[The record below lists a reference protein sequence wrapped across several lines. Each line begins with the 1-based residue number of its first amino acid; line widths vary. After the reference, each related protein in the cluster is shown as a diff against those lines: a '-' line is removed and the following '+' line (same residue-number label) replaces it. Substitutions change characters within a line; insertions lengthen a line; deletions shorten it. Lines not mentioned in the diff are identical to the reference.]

1 MTGLGNGGEGSPLIS
16 LGART
21 FCDFWGMDG
30 RGSSEDSSAQVVLI
44 LGFIEHLE

>member
-1 MTGLGNGGEGSPLIS
+1 MAVRGSPLVS

-21 FCDFWGMDG
+21 FYDFWGMDG

-44 LGFIEHLE
+44 LVIYRAP